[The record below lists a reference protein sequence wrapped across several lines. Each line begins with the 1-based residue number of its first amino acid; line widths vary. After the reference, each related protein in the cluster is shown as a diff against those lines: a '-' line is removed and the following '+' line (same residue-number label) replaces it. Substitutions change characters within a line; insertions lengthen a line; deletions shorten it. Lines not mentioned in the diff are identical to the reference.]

1 MNFQTIKQQIYQ
13 FLFTVMGFLLLVI
26 VCAVVQG
33 SLTLPLALALGVADL
48 VGMNIV
54 CGLASAK
61 PAAQARRVP
70 VRRDASLRRNV
81 PLRVVRGGRAA

>member
-33 SLTLPLALALGVADL
+33 SLALPLALLLGVADL
-48 VGMNIV
+48 MGMNIV

-70 VRRDASLRRNV
+70 VRRNAPLRRNV
-81 PLRVVRGGRAA
+81 PLQVVRGGRAA

>member
-13 FLFTVMGFLLLVI
+13 FLFTVMGFLLLAI

-33 SLTLPLALALGVADL
+33 SLPLHLALVLGVADL
-48 VGMNIV
+48 MGMNFV

-61 PAAQARRVP
+61 PAAPARRVP
-70 VRRDASLRRNV
+70 VRRNV

>member
-33 SLTLPLALALGVADL
+33 SLALALALGVADL